1 MIDSPSAFP
10 HGYSS
15 QQYVEDLIAE
25 HGSVHQLASLLADRC
40 GSSPES
46 ERKAIQRLRS
56 GAAGGGAVQAR
67 LVKHFGVPQR
77 ICEWLK
83 WMAQYHSRFADM
95 PTDVCHAY
103 VTLWDR
109 APVNVPSK
117 NRVWIS
123 LAKAQVALRMR
134 HLEDARAFLSHTRRD
149 LKAAADPASGIE
161 YGLCSAYLTSWDA
174 DGTTEAAYL
183 DQVEAALSRSSLSI
197 ADRHCYHA
205 RWVDQTAYRA
215 ARIAPTQDT
224 FADSLKRYEHI
235 SADTRIPF
243 VDFRR
248 AHGRATCL
256 WKLGRTE
263 EARVA
268 AAEATTHAGD
278 GGYVRLR
285 SMALKLQSLLWQEDP
300 ARSAELMERSLVMAT
315 RVRDEELLHRIRLIA
330 HASRAAD

>member
-1 MIDSPSAFP
+1 MTDPTPSFP

-15 QQYVEDLIAE
+15 QQYVEDLLAE
-25 HGSVHQLASLLADRC
+25 HGSIHQLASVLADRC

-46 ERKAIQRLRS
+46 ERKAIQRLRC
-56 GAAGGGAVQAR
+56 GAAGGGAVQTR
-67 LVKHFGVPQR
+67 LIKHFGIPQR

-109 APVNVPSK
+109 APANGPSK

-123 LAKAQVALRMR
+123 LAKAQVALRVR
-134 HLEDARAFLSHTRRD
+134 RLEDARAFLANTRRD
-149 LKAAADPASGIE
+149 LKAAADAAAEIE
-161 YGLCSAYLTSWDA
+161 HGLCSAYLTSWET
-174 DGTTEAAYL
+174 DGTAEAAHL
-183 DQVEAALSRSSLSI
+183 AQVEDALSGSSLGVT
-197 ADRHCYHA
+197 DRHCYHA
-205 RWVDQTAYRA
+205 RWVDQVAYRA
-215 ARIAPTQDT
+215 ARIAPTQGT
-224 FADSLKRYEHI
+224 FADSLHRYEQI
-235 SADTRIPF
+235 SIDTGIPF

-248 AHGRATCL
+248 AHGRASCL

-268 AAEATTHAGD
+268 AAEAATHAGD

-285 SMALKLQSLLWQEDP
+285 SMSLKLQSVLWQDDP
-300 ARSAELMERSLVMAT
+300 DRSSELMARSLAMAA
-315 RVRDEELLHRIRLIA
+315 RVRDEELLHRSRSLI
-330 HASRAAD
+330 HASGAVV